1 MSGNGIT
8 STINS
13 QRYAYMF
20 YAFLIS
26 SKEKKLGDDNVSLLN
41 VGAYCYIAKNVW
53 WKLKF
58 NDKLHP
64 AKTVTPSLSKLR
76 PAL

>member
-41 VGAYCYIAKNVW
+41 VGAYCYIAKNVCG
-53 WKLKF
+53 L
-58 NDKLHP
+58 L
-64 AKTVTPSLSKLR
+64 SLDNNPQNLIGGN
-76 PAL
+76 